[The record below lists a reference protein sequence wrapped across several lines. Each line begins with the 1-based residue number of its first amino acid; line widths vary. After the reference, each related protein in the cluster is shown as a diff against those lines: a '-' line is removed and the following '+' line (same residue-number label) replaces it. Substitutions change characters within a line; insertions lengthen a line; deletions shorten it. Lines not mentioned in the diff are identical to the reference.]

1 MMQSI
6 VVNGVTNQ
14 NIDGNQDSVPWT
26 STGGS
31 IVNNWQGRTPGASVE
46 AGVGAQQFY
55 STASASAQGNMVV
68 TFKWVGTG
76 SAPAYFSAA
85 ITTSAVWAVVS
96 DFQDG
101 TVNVTN
107 ASADDGFADG
117 MLSPAFNTYAVG
129 QSGISRTAISHL
141 EKVQVQ
147 NGTAQLTLPIVSAL
161 ANGSFTPGLAYPYE
175 YAEMEAE
182 VSLNVQYDPRAVFIA
197 SDLGTTYHKGADG
210 SPQANG
216 PLPDGTLYD
225 DTLQP
230 LDDNSGN
237 QITPDLMA
245 LYSGGYTGR
254 WGVNSQYHWYS
265 SLKQDANS
273 GAFEPGSI
281 APISETYT
289 PADFPPAN
297 NGMRDTREHVFLSGN
312 DSVDGARASA
322 NYYLTFHQPFE
333 NWITQGTVV
342 HPLPVATS
350 ITFAQCQQAQLG
362 GNNGMIGDWHVLGP
376 YTNPNTIPSQLV
388 AASTV
393 SYSEGTG
400 TSGTITTGYSLG
412 LSVDEISYE
421 FQVNEGVSITNLNTI
436 TVTFGMPN
444 PTFPPRSV
452 NYVLIGEQYN
462 HVYGITDGYGANGFK
477 GFANWYYDSYPTS
490 PLNPEPNFVVTLVSQ
505 PYP

>member
-1 MMQSI
+1 MIQSI

-14 NIDGNQDSVPWT
+14 NIDGNQYSVPWT
-26 STGGS
+26 SSGGS
-31 IVNNWQGRTPGASVE
+31 IVNNWQGSTPGASVE
-46 AGVGAQQFY
+46 AGVGAEQFY

-68 TFKWVGTG
+68 TFKWVGSG

-85 ITTSAVWAVVS
+85 ITSSAVWAVVS

-101 TVNVTN
+101 IVNVPS
-107 ASADDGFADG
+107 ASATDGFADG
-117 MLSPAFNTYAVG
+117 MLSPAFNTYAIG
-129 QSGISRTAISHL
+129 QSGISKPLSPHL

-147 NGTAQLTLPIVSAL
+147 NGAAQLTLPIVSAL
-161 ANGSFTPGLAYPYE
+161 ANGSFTPGLAFPYE
-175 YAEMEAE
+175 YAEIESE

-210 SPQANG
+210 SPQANV
-216 PLPDGTLYD
+216 PLPDGTLFD

-281 APISETYT
+281 GSMSETYT

-297 NGMRDTREHVFLSGN
+297 NGMSDTREHVFLSGN
-312 DSVDGARASA
+312 DSVDGARATA

-350 ITFAQCQQAQLG
+350 ITFAQCQQAQLS
-362 GNNGMIGDWHVLGP
+362 GNNGMIGDWTVYGP
-376 YTNPNTIPSQLV
+376 YTNPLYIPTSL
-388 AASTV
+388 AAKSSV
-393 SYSEGTG
+393 SYSVATG
-400 TSGTITTGYSLG
+400 TTGTITAGYSLG
-412 LSVDEISYE
+412 LSFDEINYA
-421 FQVNEGVSITNLNTI
+421 FQVNEGVSITNSNKI
-436 TVTFGMPN
+436 TVSFGMPN

-452 NYVLIGEQYN
+452 NYILIGEQYN
-462 HVYGITDGYGANGFK
+462 HVYGITDTYGANGFQ
-477 GFANWYYDSYPTS
+477 GIADWYYNSYPTS
-490 PLNPEPNFVVTLVSQ
+490 PVNPEANFVVTVISQ
-505 PYP
+505 AYP